1 MQIFLFFYSIL
12 AFLLPVT
19 TKKGVP
25 RFTTQ
30 HTREKI
36 YSKSTCDC
44 MGWVALIDV
53 IRLIEGIT
61 GTGNDV

>member
-19 TKKGVP
+19 TKKVCRVSQRSTP
-25 RFTTQ
+25 VKRFILNP
-30 HTREKI
+30 HAI
-36 YSKSTCDC
+36 AWDGLVDIVS
-44 MGWVALIDV
+44 V
-53 IRLIEGIT
+53 INYRST